1 MYTMHSY
8 MLQRTLQ
15 VIEGGQATVTI
26 VCNTTMVR
34 EQHQCHQEVAWG
46 VELLP
51 VPLSRKGVLRRPH
64 LLQGGADPPG
74 SRQDAPI
81 KCLAG

>member
-1 MYTMHSY
+1 
-8 MLQRTLQ
+8 MLSAMPLGSET
-15 VIEGGQATVTI
+15 
-26 VCNTTMVR
+26 
-34 EQHQCHQEVAWG
+34 HQCHQEVAWG

-74 SRQDAPI
+74 SGQDALVER
-81 KCLAG
+81 LAEAIF